1 MNRSQRLPV
10 GSGARQERAERILD
24 ITAELLEQHG
34 YRRVTIDDVASRAG
48 IGKGTVYLHW
58 KTREAL
64 FWAVLQREALR
75 LFDHLVDELG
85 KEPTLALPHRL
96 MRVIFLNGVRRPL
109 VRALLL
115 ADAAVLGNLAQDESV
130 RAAQQD
136 LAENPDY
143 LQMLADEGI
152 LRPELSGA
160 TAQHILANVAR
171 GFSNADELGEDDGL
185 PLEARAD
192 LLAYVLRRSLENDTP
207 PDSADLAKL
216 NARVTE
222 MFQAMADGHRE
233 QLQRAY

>member
-24 ITAELLEQHG
+24 TTAELLEQHG

-96 MRVIFLNGVRRPL
+96 MRVIFLDGVRRPL

-185 PLEARAD
+185 SLEARAD

-207 PDSADLAKL
+207 PDSATLAKL

>member
-1 MNRSQRLPV
+1 
-10 GSGARQERAERILD
+10 
-24 ITAELLEQHG
+24 
-34 YRRVTIDDVASRAG
+34 
-48 IGKGTVYLHW
+48 
-58 KTREAL
+58 
-64 FWAVLQREALR
+64 
-75 LFDHLVDELG
+75 
-85 KEPTLALPHRL
+85 
-96 MRVIFLNGVRRPL
+96 
-109 VRALLL
+109 
-115 ADAAVLGNLAQDESV
+115 DESV

>member
-1 MNRSQRLPV
+1 
-10 GSGARQERAERILD
+10 
-24 ITAELLEQHG
+24 G

-75 LFDHLVDELG
+75 LFDRLVAELG
-85 KEPTLALPHRL
+85 REPTLALPHRL
-96 MRVIFLNGVRRPL
+96 MRVIFLEGVRRPL

-152 LRPELSGA
+152 LRPELSGV
-160 TAQHILANVAR
+160 TAQHILASVAR

-216 NARVTE
+216 NARVTA